1 MIRPFLG
8 IIFLVNLL
16 ILIFNKIGLLPRKLA
31 LVMRRR
37 YLFLSIIVVAFI
49 LSSIVYML
57 IGIITLAAVDN
68 SSNFYHLSS
77 LLPCQTPAQAQVEP
91 GFRVVVRID
100 DIQAQAMTETT
111 LAMLDEAYQRQI
123 PLVLG
128 VIPKDLDKDQ
138 RLVSMLK
145 RYQCNLEIAL
155 HGWYNSV
162 NGNYEL
168 AEFGNLDFTEAKQR
182 IERGRQVLQKLLGVD
197 LVTFIPPNN
206 HYSYETALALA
217 RVGVP
222 VVSSE
227 GNAYFDYNASTFDF
241 DKDELEPVEHVI
253 KDCYRGYQERGLC
266 VIMLHPQDFMTN
278 NKHDEAK
285 FSNYI
290 YLLDGL
296 QKLNAQFVTFSDL
309 IVLNP
314 ELSYLYIKD
323 LYKDNLDKTAQ

>member
-8 IIFLVNLL
+8 IIFLINLL
-16 ILIFNKIGLLPRKLA
+16 VLAFNKIGLIPRKLS

-37 YLFLSIIVVAFI
+37 YLPLSIVVVAFI
-49 LSSIVYML
+49 LSSIIYML
-57 IGIITLAAVDN
+57 VGIISLAAIDN

-77 LLPCQTPAQAQVEP
+77 LLPCQTPVKAQVDA

-100 DIQAQAMTETT
+100 DVQAKAMTETT

-128 VIPKDLDKDQ
+128 VIPKDLEQDQ

-168 AEFGNLDFTEAKQR
+168 AEFGALDFAEAKQR
-182 IERGRQVLQKLLGVD
+182 IERGKQVLEKVLGID
-197 LVTFIPPNN
+197 LITFIPPNN

-227 GNAYFDYNASTFDF
+227 GDAYFDYNASTFDF

-253 KDCYRGYQERGLC
+253 KDCYQGYKEKGLC

-278 NKHDEAK
+278 NSHDQAK
-285 FSNYI
+285 FSQYI

-296 QKLNAQFVTFSDL
+296 QRLDAQFVTFSDL

-323 LYKDNLDKTAQ
+323 LYPAEPK